1 MSERISRYEDFWPV
15 YVRFHSHPANRAL
28 HLLGSSAALAALGA
42 FLRTGRGRYLAAAP
56 LLGYGPAWIGH
67 FFIEGNR
74 PATFEY
80 PLWSLRADMEMV
92 FRMLTGTMDA
102 EVERHTAAPEDPA
115 VAVADEPIEAP
126 ATTPIDVN

>member
-1 MSERISRYEDFWPV
+1 MSERIRSYEDFWPV
-15 YVRFHSHPANRAL
+15 YVRFHSHPLNRAL
-28 HLLGSSAALAALGA
+28 HLLGTSAALSSLGA
-42 FLRTGRGRYLAAAP
+42 FARTGRARYLALAP

-92 FRMLTGTMDA
+92 FRMLTGTMDS
-102 EVERHTAAPEDPA
+102 EVERHTTPAETSEVTDAPA
-115 VAVADEPIEAP
+115 EPE
-126 ATTPIDVN
+126 ATTPLDVN